1 MRFASSLAALG
12 ELLLGRPT
20 QDVTRVFWS
29 INRASSFSFAEII
42 DDLANLV
49 ENTDERLRTE
59 TRRVTLVDRK
69 SASCGERGGSEGGAR
84 VPPPREPSRWL
95 SHVGLITAGLAALLK
110 RQHKLLTDNPG
121 LAQLK

>member
-1 MRFASSLAALG
+1 M
-12 ELLLGRPT
+12 
-20 QDVTRVFWS
+20 FWS

-69 SASCGERGGSEGGAR
+69 SASCGERGGSEGAAS
-84 VPPPREPSRWL
+84 PRAVASALAFP
-95 SHVGLITAGLAALLK
+95 VGYCRFGCASKTA
-110 RQHKLLTDNPG
+110 
-121 LAQLK
+121 AQTANR